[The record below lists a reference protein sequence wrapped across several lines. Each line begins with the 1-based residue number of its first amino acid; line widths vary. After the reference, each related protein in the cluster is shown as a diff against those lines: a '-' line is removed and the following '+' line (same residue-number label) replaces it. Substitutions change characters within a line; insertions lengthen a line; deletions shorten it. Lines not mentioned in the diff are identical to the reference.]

1 MGLVINMPEYSAED
15 DKLLLQAAF
24 SRQILRA
31 RDLLLYYVNRLD
43 ETNQWRPQGAGL
55 VFIDGC
61 DPFKMHDTKGN
72 TTFWEEN
79 VTRKGA
85 IVAITPPPG
94 NLPADQNDGD
104 ANNPQPQMRV
114 KDLNVNLANCLLYGL
129 KCNIHIQ
136 PSPNN
141 ANHTQI
147 GWLVDLDELLPKI
160 IPEIIRSMELQYR
173 AQGRDATK
181 TFQMRGTNNYLLGK
195 VSAIVGHHVSLT
207 MDQDDNIYPEYMVLH
222 DAVEVQDP

>member
-129 KCNIHIQ
+129 K
-136 PSPNN
+136 
-141 ANHTQI
+141 
-147 GWLVDLDELLPKI
+147 I